1 MSLKERLKQQLTSA
15 RAISERILDDFHTPE
30 EWLRQLHP
38 GTNHALWFAGHMGQT
53 DNFFVSLVDPKNAA
67 PREGWGETFG
77 MGSQPTGNPDDYPP
91 VAEVLDYMRD
101 RRQALLTA
109 LENLSEEELDTRTP
123 KGTPEFL
130 ADYGMVFQA
139 ASWHEGM
146 HTGQLTTVRRSLGHV
161 PLMNRSAPAEAT

>member
-1 MSLKERLKQQLTSA
+1 MSLKQRLKQQLTSA
-15 RAISERILDDFHTPE
+15 RGISERILNDFHTPD
-30 EWLRQLHP
+30 EWLHQIHP

-53 DNFFVSLVDPKNAA
+53 DNFFITLLDPTQAA
-67 PREGWGETFG
+67 PRAGWGEMFG

-101 RRQALLTA
+101 RRQTLLA
-109 LENLSEEELDTRTP
+109 VLERLSEDELETP
-123 KGTPEFL
+123 TPQGSPEFL

-146 HTGQLTTVRRSLGHV
+146 HTGQLTTVRRSLGHK
-161 PLMNRSAPAEAT
+161 PIMNPQPVS

>member
-1 MSLKERLKQQLTSA
+1 
-15 RAISERILDDFHTPE
+15 
-30 EWLRQLHP
+30 
-38 GTNHALWFAGHMGQT
+38 
-53 DNFFVSLVDPKNAA
+53 
-67 PREGWGETFG
+67 
-77 MGSQPTGNPDDYPP
+77 
-91 VAEVLDYMRD
+91 VLDYMRD